1 MKKLFPG
8 NFDDVGSFSDGITYV
23 RLNDWWGL
31 IDKKGKGI
39 TPIKYDKIGEVKNGL
54 ISVQIGGRWGF
65 IDINGSEYFED

>member
-1 MKKLFPG
+1 
-8 NFDDVGSFSDGITYV
+8 
-23 RLNDWWGL
+23 L